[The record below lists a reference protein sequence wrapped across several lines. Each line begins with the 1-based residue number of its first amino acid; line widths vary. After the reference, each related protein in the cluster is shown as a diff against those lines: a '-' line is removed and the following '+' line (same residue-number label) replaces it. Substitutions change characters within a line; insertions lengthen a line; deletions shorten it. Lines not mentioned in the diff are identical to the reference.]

1 MIKRDWRLKIMMKKI
16 LFRKTIKL
24 KVKIKIKVNLSFI
37 NTKRKLMRRG
47 LKMLINWYRKFKWSK
62 KRIFNKRWK
71 SMNKMNLKEKIQ
83 SA

>member
-47 LKMLINWYRKFKWSK
+47 LKMLINWYRKFKW
-62 KRIFNKRWK
+62 
-71 SMNKMNLKEKIQ
+71 
-83 SA
+83 